1 MFALRHQGG
10 AAAKATKT
18 ATAAKSGLRSKKPSI
33 VRKNTTFNRPKTL
46 KLARAP
52 KYDRKSAPKVNK
64 MDQFQIIKF
73 VLSSLNSAPPP
84 FPPSLFTLTI
94 TLTFQQVEG
103 AQEAKKDGWADGG
116 RAEDA
121 LWAIFLNRHCNHFD
135 LCHSVGRQARPA

>member
-73 VLSSLNSAPPP
+73 VLSSLNSAPPTP
-84 FPPSLFTLTI
+84 PPSPLTI
-94 TLTFQQVEG
+94 TLTFQQVKG

-121 LWAIFLNRHCNHFD
+121 LWAIF
-135 LCHSVGRQARPA
+135 

>member
-84 FPPSLFTLTI
+84 LSPFPLSLHQSLSVWENRTRCRKYP
-94 TLTFQQVEG
+94 QH
-103 AQEAKKDGWADGG
+103 G
-116 RAEDA
+116 RVPHE
-121 LWAIFLNRHCNHFD
+121 
-135 LCHSVGRQARPA
+135 

>member
-1 MFALRHQGG
+1 VFALRHQGG

-73 VLSSLNSAPPP
+73 VFPSRNLNPPP
-84 FPPSLFTLTI
+84 PHPLSPFPLFSLPLSFTFTI
-94 TLTFQQVEG
+94 PRAKG
-103 AQEAKKDGWADGG
+103 AQEAKKDGWGDSGR
-116 RAEDA
+116 RAENTYA
-121 LWAIFLNRHCNHFD
+121 SRPFC
-135 LCHSVGRQARPA
+135 RQT